1 MSRWFRF
8 YAEALDDPKVQKLEP
23 STFKH
28 WVNLLCLAAKNDGVL
43 PSQDDI
49 AFALRIDE
57 IACQSLLDR
66 LLIAGLIDILKGGPN
81 GSRIAPHGWN
91 QRQYKSDVSTDRVK
105 RYRERSRNVSVTP
118 PDTET
123 DTETE
128 TEVITPLNPPKGGFP
143 CPEGVDP
150 IDWDSLLKVRQQK
163 RAKMTA
169 GAYRAILKKL
179 EKWQSEGWPPGPI
192 VANAVERGW
201 TTVFETDE
209 MQKGKFHGKKKSIDG
224 SDGLSSTA
232 RAAISVFG
240 FDGPDY
246 EHNPGLQNGV
256 SKPTDGLSSFD
267 GSDWDDGGS
276 PF

>member
-118 PDTET
+118 PETET
-123 DTETE
+123 DTETDIILSNESMSE
-128 TEVITPLNPPKGGFP
+128 TPVSDAKEERIKADEVFREWNLVADKLGRPRVRDLTP
-143 CPEGVDP
+143 ER
-150 IDWDSLLKVRQQK
+150 RQLINQRIK
-163 RAKMTA
+163 QYEIADF
-169 GAYRAILKKL
+169 
-179 EKWQSEGWPPGPI
+179 
-192 VANAVERGW
+192 V
-201 TTVFETDE
+201 TVFNNIE
-209 MQKGKFHGKKKSIDG
+209 M
-224 SDGLSSTA
+224 
-232 RAAISVFG
+232 
-240 FDGPDY
+240 
-246 EHNPGLQNGV
+246 
-256 SKPTDGLSSFD
+256 
-267 GSDWDDGGS
+267 S
-276 PF
+276 PFLRGDHGWKGCTFDWVFKKANFQKILEGNYND